1 MILKNNKNMLKKILY
16 SLIISLVIAIIGS
29 QLLEKKMDKR
39 WKLVKTYTH
48 IDNEYNLEWDIFV
61 RTVGFK
67 STQMY
72 IKFINEL
79 DNTISFIDN
88 KNPCGDARG
97 NDPSPKVLV
106 SLNNINLMQI
116 KMLNDDKKL
125 ILKCEQF
132 IENEISKFEIY
143 IKEYLAELFK
153 LKILESSDSEYN
165 KQLKLTQGQI
175 NFLRDHPDEIN
186 PLTKVL
192 ADTLKEIL
200 KNNKTTMTKEAMEK
214 LEQAFSLY
222 SITKREITDLT
233 KEDYTD
239 SKFIYNFEIIKSDN
253 RSLTFNKQSNTV
265 TTLSLYFI
273 SQIILLLIIIF
284 SSKNILKRKSIIR
297 GKVFKFFKD

>member
-72 IKFINEL
+72 TKFINEL

-153 LKILESSDSEYN
+153 LKILESSDSGYN

-192 ADTLKEIL
+192 ADTLKEVL

-233 KEDYTD
+233 TEDYTD
-239 SKFIYNFEIIKSDN
+239 LKFIYNFEIIKSDN

-265 TTLSLYFI
+265 TALSLYFI

>member
-61 RTVGFK
+61 RTVSFK

-116 KMLNDDKKL
+116 KM
-125 ILKCEQF
+125 
-132 IENEISKFEIY
+132 
-143 IKEYLAELFK
+143 
-153 LKILESSDSEYN
+153 
-165 KQLKLTQGQI
+165 
-175 NFLRDHPDEIN
+175 
-186 PLTKVL
+186 
-192 ADTLKEIL
+192 
-200 KNNKTTMTKEAMEK
+200 
-214 LEQAFSLY
+214 
-222 SITKREITDLT
+222 
-233 KEDYTD
+233 
-239 SKFIYNFEIIKSDN
+239 
-253 RSLTFNKQSNTV
+253 
-265 TTLSLYFI
+265 
-273 SQIILLLIIIF
+273 
-284 SSKNILKRKSIIR
+284 
-297 GKVFKFFKD
+297 